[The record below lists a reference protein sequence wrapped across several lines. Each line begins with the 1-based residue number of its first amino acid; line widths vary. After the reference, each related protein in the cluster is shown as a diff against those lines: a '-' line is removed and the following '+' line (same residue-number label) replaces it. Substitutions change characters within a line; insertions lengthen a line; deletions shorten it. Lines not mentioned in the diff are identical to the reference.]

1 MNWSEFFAMGNY
13 GFYVWTAYGLAA
25 VVLIVSLWLPLR
37 RRKTV
42 QRQLAEF
49 YRMQKDSR

>member
-1 MNWSEFFAMGNY
+1 MNWSEFFAMGHY

-25 VVLIVSLWLPLR
+25 FVLIVNVVAPLR

-42 QRQLAEF
+42 RKQLQEYYRVQREL
-49 YRMQKDSR
+49 R